1 MKALIDTNM
10 LLVPHQFGVD
20 VFEFL
25 RDYELFTLSSCRAEL
40 RKLSHKRGDD
50 GKAAKIGLMLL
61 KENKIPVV
69 RVKEQGDKAILNYA
83 AEKKCAVATNDKE
96 LIKAL
101 KKQSIKI
108 IRLRQNKYLEEY

>member
-83 AEKKCAVATNDKE
+83 IQERCSVATNDIA

-101 KKQSIKI
+101 KNSNIKI
-108 IRLRQNKYLEEY
+108 IRLKQKKYLEEY